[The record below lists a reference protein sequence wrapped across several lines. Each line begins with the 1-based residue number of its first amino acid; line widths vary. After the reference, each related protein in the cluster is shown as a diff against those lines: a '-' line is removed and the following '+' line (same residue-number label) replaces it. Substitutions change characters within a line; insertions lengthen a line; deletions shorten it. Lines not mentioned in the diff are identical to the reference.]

1 MNRLGSSVRVRIVRD
16 AMARPSSSSVMTHD
30 LTSPMG
36 FFRDLRLQWA
46 PPRRLDADFGELTFI
61 FIPNAPARSYW
72 EAEWTFP
79 PTGTKVSIALDGD
92 EAGPSQGAR
101 EFFLAIPARFPG
113 LIETVRPA
121 LDQVFLRWYGR
132 PLARDPWQD
141 LTLAGFGLESVDADG
156 ASWDVSFEATGEKW
170 LGIRVPI
177 RGERVLE
184 AEVDT

>member
-1 MNRLGSSVRVRIVRD
+1 MCIRD
-16 AMARPSSSSVMTHD
+16 R
-30 LTSPMG
+30 
-36 FFRDLRLQWA
+36 
-46 PPRRLDADFGELTFI
+46 
-61 FIPNAPARSYW
+61 
-72 EAEWTFP
+72 
-79 PTGTKVSIALDGD
+79 
-92 EAGPSQGAR
+92 
-101 EFFLAIPARFPG
+101 